1 MTIGYKMSEQRG
13 FEVFLNGN
21 GTISIKQL
29 DPLTNHE
36 NLIVLSKS
44 EADALQSCLLELIPD
59 TVDLIEEITENQE
72 GEQSNG
78 NEPS

>member
-1 MTIGYKMSEQRG
+1 MSDQRG

-36 NLIVLSKS
+36 NLVVLSKS
-44 EADALQSCLLELIPD
+44 EADALQGFLLDLMPD
-59 TVDLIEEITENQE
+59 TVELIEEIEEMQE
-72 GEQSNG
+72 GEQNDG